1 MIKEKAVDKKR
12 KKGLAERPKT
22 QKQHELMRPLSKAER
37 ERLAMLQGLI
47 AAKEIA
53 GYGKRQEEVAK
64 KLGLT
69 VRSVRR
75 LMRRMKEEGNASA
88 IRKER
93 GDKGKARIGKE
104 WEKFIVRTYQEG
116 NRGSTQISPAQV
128 AVRVKVRAEEKGIA
142 EYPSHMTVY
151 RILKPLIEEGKKQK
165 RGLGWREDSLIIKT
179 REGLEIPIEWSNQ
192 VWQCD
197 HTMVDVLLVDRSGE
211 MLGRPW
217 LTTVVDTYSR
227 CIMGM
232 HLGFDTPSAAVV
244 CLALRHAILPKKYS
258 SSYEVKQNWGTYGIP
273 QYLYTDGAKDFR
285 SQHLEQVANELGIV
299 LCLRRK
305 PSDGGIVERPFG
317 TLNSQFFCTCPG
329 YVSNKVGTRSKKAET
344 EACMTLVEME
354 RLLVRYVVDHYNQAI
369 DARMSNQSRIG
380 RWDAGRIAQLKL
392 MGDSYA
398 CVKDDRDLDVCLM
411 RKERR
416 IVYRSGYIQ
425 FASLT
430 YQGEHLAA
438 YAGESVV
445 IRYNPRDI
453 TTVLVYQIKNSK
465 EVFVTR
471 AHAQGWET
479 ETLSYREAQAIS
491 KRRRKA
497 GKAIDNRAMLEEV
510 RDRDEAIKTLKRQKK
525 KKQGEEIVTAETEV
539 VSCVGEA
546 IAEVKIEEVEQKKP
560 LEYVIVRD
568 YEEML
573 MERGL
578 L

>member
-1 MIKEKAVDKKR
+1 LKEVELSKKISE
-12 KKGLAERPKT
+12 KEPERN
-22 QKQHELMRPLSKAER
+22 ELMGRLSESER
-37 ERLAMLQGLI
+37 RRLKKIQELI
-47 AAKEIA
+47 AEKDQA
-53 GYGKRQEEVAK
+53 GYGKRQEAVAK
-64 KLGLT
+64 KLGIS

-75 LMRRMKEEGNASA
+75 LIRRIKEEGNKSV
-88 IRKER
+88 IRQVR
-93 GDKGKARIGKE
+93 SDKGKTQINEE
-104 WEKFIVRTYQEG
+104 WERFIVKTYQEG
-116 NRGSTQISPAQV
+116 NRGSTQMSPAQV
-128 AVRVKVRAEEKGIA
+128 AVRVKVRAQEKGI
-142 EYPSHMTVY
+142 EKYPSRMTVY
-151 RILKPLIEEGKKQK
+151 RILKPLRLQGQKQK

-179 REGLEIPIEWSNQ
+179 KEGREIPIEWSNQ

-392 MGDSYA
+392 MGD
-398 CVKDDRDLDVCLM
+398 RDLDVCLM

-497 GKAIDNRAMLEEV
+497 GKAIDNRSMLEEV

-539 VSCVGEA
+539 VSCVEEA